1 MREVNTGRD
10 TFTLWIVHQSPDPV
24 QFVVH
29 IDRIVFSG
37 KLQPITMETV
47 FSVIAILVGIGLAYS
62 IFRLIWD
69 DEMPNWIG

>member
-1 MREVNTGRD
+1 MR
-10 TFTLWIVHQSPDPV
+10 
-24 QFVVH
+24 
-29 IDRIVFSG
+29 IDRIVLNV

-62 IFRLIWD
+62 VFRLVWD